1 MSVKTSGR
9 MTVVAMLAG
18 VALMLVSA
26 AGVHTL
32 IVWNATA
39 SALLGFY
46 LVLPAGQGPLPTGEL
61 VLVRLDASAA
71 QLYARRGYLP
81 RGVPLLKRIAAV
93 SGQLICEQAGKL
105 SIDGRHVADALPA
118 DGRGRPLIPW
128 QGCRRLQD
136 GEIFLLVAD
145 IPASLDGR
153 YLGPTPI
160 RSVLGRAVPL
170 WTMKAH

>member
-1 MSVKTSGR
+1 
-9 MTVVAMLAG
+9 MTVIAMLAG
-18 VALMLVSA
+18 MALLLVSA
-26 AGVHTL
+26 AGVHPL
-32 IVWNATA
+32 IIWNATA
-39 SALLGFY
+39 SAPVGFY
-46 LVLPAGQGPLPTGEL
+46 RVLSAGQGPLGTGEL
-61 VLVRLDASAA
+61 VLARPDASAA

-81 RGVPLLKRIAAV
+81 LGVPMLKRIAAV
-93 SGQLICEQAGKL
+93 SGQLICEQDGKL

-128 QGCRRLQD
+128 RGCRRLQD
-136 GEIFLLVAD
+136 GEVFLLMAD

-170 WTMKAH
+170 WTIKVR

>member
-1 MSVKTSGR
+1 

-18 VALMLVSA
+18 VALLLVSA
-26 AGVHTL
+26 TGVHPL

-39 SALLGFY
+39 SAPVGFY
-46 LVLPAGQGPLPTGEL
+46 RVLPTGQKPLRMGEL
-61 VLVRLDASAA
+61 VLDWLDASAA
-71 QLYARRGYLP
+71 DLYARRGYLP
-81 RGVPLLKRIAAV
+81 LGVPLLKRIAAV
-93 SGQLICEQAGKL
+93 SGQLICEQDGKL
-105 SIDGRHVADALPA
+105 SIDGRHVADALRA

-128 QGCRRLQD
+128 QGCRRLRD
-136 GEIFLLVAD
+136 GEVFLLMAD

-170 WTMKAH
+170 WTIEAR